1 MQPVYNTPSTYV
13 KADAG
18 QRFVAAFID
27 GLVGSVPYILL
38 SFVSYQLAMIGYAAN
53 LAYFL
58 TKDALPE
65 VGGFLGG
72 QSIGKKIMNIK
83 VIREDTGQGI
93 LGDYGTAI
101 VRQISLIIPLFNI
114 VDALMVLGDEKK
126 RFGDKWAKTIVVKA

>member
-72 QSIGKKIMNIK
+72 QSIGKKIMNIINFLFFK
-83 VIREDTGQGI
+83 R
-93 LGDYGTAI
+93 
-101 VRQISLIIPLFNI
+101 IIT
-114 VDALMVLGDEKK
+114 KK
-126 RFGDKWAKTIVVKA
+126 IWTKSRSM